1 MKAHHSFAFLIHRLM
16 YTDKDAETE
25 IIRLDTPCV
34 EKMMDVLRS
43 SVNGAAHGDDG
54 LVQGSGQHR
63 RPMTAAGARS
73 QKNQESV
80 FIWHLKGL
88 AAAGAL
94 DACSVPGP
102 RARKLRLP
110 GQHHLTGT
118 IFKRQK
124 VSPMP
129 GGPTRLGRWGV
140 VRYLQPF
147 FFRMFPRMTSALQ
160 ERERRSHP
168 T

>member
-43 SVNGAAHGDDG
+43 CVKGAAHGDDG

-73 QKNQESV
+73 QKKPGER
-80 FIWHLKGL
+80 LYL
-88 AAAGAL
+88 ALERPGCRRSPGCLLRARPSRPQAPA
-94 DACSVPGP
+94 PGP
-102 RARKLRLP
+102 ASP
-110 GQHHLTGT
+110 NGHH
-118 IFKRQK
+118 F
-124 VSPMP
+124 
-129 GGPTRLGRWGV
+129 
-140 VRYLQPF
+140 
-147 FFRMFPRMTSALQ
+147 
-160 ERERRSHP
+160 
-168 T
+168 